1 MWYVLSAIFLGWILG
16 ANNTASIFSPGIAA
30 GIFKHRKITLI
41 GSLFVVLGALLN
53 GQEGLKNVSSLSS
66 VHPYDG
72 VLVLFCAAFTM
83 LVLTRFGF
91 PASATQTVFGGMV
104 GIGLVRV
111 GLASMQWLTI
121 AKFLVS
127 WLITP
132 IFAAIVAFSVFHT
145 LASFFRKIRKTIV
158 QDLFIYTASWIAGLY
173 DAYALGANNVA
184 NVTGPVLNHLP
195 SMKFATLLGGLAI
208 AIGFITS
215 SKKVIDTVGKQ
226 IVLLDHFSSLVA
238 MLAQAITLWIF
249 SLIGVP
255 VAASQAIVGG
265 IIGAG
270 YARGVKLSG
279 KKTVLEMMGAWFL
292 APIFSGSLAAI
303 SCKFL

>member
-16 ANNTASIFSPGIAA
+16 ANNTASIFGPGIAT
-30 GIFKHRKITLI
+30 GVFQHRKIALI

-53 GQEGLKNVSSLSS
+53 GQEGLKNVSSLGSA
-66 VHPYDG
+66 HPYDG
-72 VLVLFCAAFTM
+72 VLVLLCAALTM
-83 LVLTRFGF
+83 LALTRFGF

-104 GIGLVRV
+104 GVGLVRI
-111 GLASMQWLTI
+111 GIASMQWLTI
-121 AKFLVS
+121 VKFLVS

-132 IFAAIVAFSVFHT
+132 IFAAIVAFLVFHV
-145 LASFFRKIRKTIV
+145 LAFFFRRIRRTQI
-158 QDLFIYTASWIAGLY
+158 QDFFIYSMSWLAGLY

-184 NVTGPVLNHLP
+184 NVTGPVLNHFP
-195 SMKFATLLGGLAI
+195 SMQFATLLGGSAI
-208 AIGFITS
+208 AIGVVTS

-238 MLAQAITLWIF
+238 MLAQAITLWFF

-279 KKTVLEMMGAWFL
+279 KKTVLEMMSAWFL
-292 APIFSGSLAAI
+292 APIVSGSLAAI
-303 SCKFL
+303 FCKLF